1 MCYSI
6 DFSLISTALQIHPLN
21 MCQALVSNSM
31 GQNSRSIPPTD
42 SYSFKVIL
50 EAALDSYNKKTKQNL
65 QAHALLTQLASCDS
79 PTTIL
84 NLLRGQVNPDADE
97 GLKKWLNPTINV
109 LYAFSVTLGGGVGL
123 VNITNIVDGLF

>member
-1 MCYSI
+1 M
-6 DFSLISTALQIHPLN
+6 F
-21 MCQALVSNSM
+21 QALASNSM
-31 GQNSRSIPPTD
+31 GQNSRSIPPND
-42 SYSFKVIL
+42 AYSFKVIL
-50 EAALDSYNKKTKQNL
+50 EAALVAYNKKTKQNL
-65 QAHALLTQLASCDS
+65 QGHVLLTQLASCDS